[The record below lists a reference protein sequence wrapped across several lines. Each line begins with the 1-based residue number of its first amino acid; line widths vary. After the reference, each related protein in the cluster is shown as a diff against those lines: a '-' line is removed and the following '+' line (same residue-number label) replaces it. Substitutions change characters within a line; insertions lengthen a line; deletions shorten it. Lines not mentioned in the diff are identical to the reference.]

1 MTKSSKNESKKVSG
15 GDLTPEKKTNKA
27 VSHRAHNKD
36 NNKTVSELKEG
47 NTSEKLQTVTSKKI
61 VSADELGAETSSN
74 AEHKI
79 KHEDKVSKESA
90 AKSSTENVAEN
101 IQKNSLKSRES
112 KNFIKRL
119 LVTLTAIATLL
130 VLIAGGAWI
139 WILGTPEYAYYRMY
153 TAAKEKNYDK
163 FMEYVDST
171 STAEDL
177 VSQESDYLKQ
187 NNINDIQA
195 KFSIKGTLE
204 YTFYQYID
212 SGNLVQILPYQ
223 ADNAWK
229 LFENKDLS
237 KDKNSFTINLKT
249 EPKLNNTEGIFGY
262 KKIVFKLK
270 GNKWVISQL
279 QDNPSLEQSKKD
291 GQKQK

>member
-1 MTKSSKNESKKVSG
+1 MISSSVF
-15 GDLTPEKKTNKA
+15 DEKKP
-27 VSHRAHNKD
+27 SL
-36 NNKTVSELKEG
+36 KTV
-47 NTSEKLQTVTSKKI
+47 
-61 VSADELGAETSSN
+61 
-74 AEHKI
+74 
-79 KHEDKVSKESA
+79 
-90 AKSSTENVAEN
+90 
-101 IQKNSLKSRES
+101 KSR
-112 KNFIKRL
+112 NFIKRM
-119 LVTLTAIATLL
+119 LVALTGIATLL
-130 VLIAGGAWI
+130 VLLAGGAWI

-187 NNINDIQA
+187 NNINNIEA
-195 KFSIKGTLE
+195 KFKIKGTLE
-204 YTFYQYID
+204 YTFYLYID
-212 SGNLVQILPYQ
+212 SGNLIQILPYQ
-223 ADNAWK
+223 SDNAWK
-229 LFENKDLS
+229 LFDNKDLS
-237 KDKNSFTINLKT
+237 KDKGSFAINLKT
-249 EPKLNNTEGIFGY
+249 EPKLNDTEGIFGY

>member
-15 GDLTPEKKTNKA
+15 GYLTPEKKTSKA
-27 VSHRAHNKD
+27 VSHRTHNKE
-36 NNKTVSELKEG
+36 NNKTVSELKED

-61 VSADELGAETSSN
+61 VSAEELGVETSSN
-74 AEHKI
+74 ADHKI
-79 KHEDKVSKESA
+79 KHEDKISKESTA
-90 AKSSTENVAEN
+90 ESSTENVAEN
-101 IQKNSLKSRES
+101 IQKNSLKNRES

-119 LVTLTAIATLL
+119 LVTLTGIATLL
-130 VLIAGGAWI
+130 VLLAGGAWI

-187 NNINDIQA
+187 NNITDIEA
-195 KFSIKGTLE
+195 KFKIKGTLE

-223 ADNAWK
+223 AENPWK

-237 KDKNSFTINLKT
+237 KDKNSFTINLKS

-279 QDNPSLEQSKKD
+279 QDNPGLEQSKKD
-291 GQKQK
+291 GQKQR

>member
-15 GDLTPEKKTNKA
+15 GDLIPEKKVSKLVNHSLHSKENKKII
-27 VSHRAHNKD
+27 NEMKED
-36 NNKTVSELKEG
+36 NAL
-47 NTSEKLQTVTSKKI
+47 EKSQILTSKKI
-61 VSADELGAETSSN
+61 VSTEEVGKEPSN
-74 AEHKI
+74 HVNHKI
-79 KHEDKVSKESA
+79 KHDDKVVKEDKTESLD
-90 AKSSTENVAEN
+90 TNTAEN
-101 IQKNSLKSRES
+101 IQKKSLKTVKSR
-112 KNFIKRL
+112 NFIKRM
-119 LVTLTAIATLL
+119 LVALTGIATLL
-130 VLIAGGAWI
+130 VLLAGGAWI

-187 NNINDIQA
+187 NNINNVQA
-195 KFSIKGTLE
+195 KFRIKGTLE

-212 SGNLVQILPYQ
+212 SGNLIQILPYQ
-223 ADNAWK
+223 PDNAWK
-229 LFENKDLS
+229 LFDNKDLS
-237 KDKNSFTINLKT
+237 KDKGSFTINLKT

-270 GNKWVISQL
+270 GNKWLISQL
-279 QDNPSLEQSKKD
+279 QDNPSLEQSKKS
-291 GQKQK
+291 GQKE